1 MKNKITPILFEN
13 KILKEVFS
21 EIIRNINNANSIE
34 FKIIEEDFLKNLNA
48 DLLITDNLKFKE
60 RIINKSKLTKIFLI
74 VERLTNIDT
83 SDLSFD
89 VTQVKYPIKIAEF
102 INMIQ
107 ESILY
112 QKGSNEK
119 KVSFNDF
126 VFDPGSRILSN
137 KFNSIRFT
145 EKESEIFSTLMN
157 DRKKGMNKKEL
168 LKIVWK
174 YSEEIDTHTLETHI
188 YSLRKKIE
196 KKFNIKNLIDYEE
209 KKGYFFNK
217 ETL

>member
-1 MKNKITPILFEN
+1 MK
-13 KILKEVFS
+13 
-21 EIIRNINNANSIE
+21 
-34 FKIIEEDFLKNLNA
+34 
-48 DLLITDNLKFKE
+48 
-60 RIINKSKLTKIFLI
+60 
-74 VERLTNIDT
+74 
-83 SDLSFD
+83 
-89 VTQVKYPIKIAEF
+89 
-102 INMIQ
+102 
-107 ESILY
+107 
-112 QKGSNEK
+112 K

-188 YSLRKKIE
+188 YSLRKKL

-209 KKGYFFNK
+209 KKDIFSIKKLFRSK
-217 ETL
+217 R